1 MTIYGYVRVS
11 STDQNEDRQMIEMK
25 KLDVLEKNIYVDKQS
40 GKNFDRPAYKQM
52 VKKLKEGDLLYILS
66 IDRLGRNYIEI
77 QEQWR
82 ILTHEKKIDVSIIDM
97 PLLDTRHGKNLMEV
111 FLADVVLQ
119 ILSFVAQNERE
130 NIRKRQAEGI
140 AAAKARGVQFGR
152 PEIPIP
158 ENFNELVK
166 KWEKKQLDIEEVAI
180 LCGMSVPTFYKKL
193 REQKLLGNLH

>member
-1 MTIYGYVRVS
+1 
-11 STDQNEDRQMIEMK
+11 MK
-25 KLDVLEKNIYVDKQS
+25 
-40 GKNFDRPAYKQM
+40 
-52 VKKLKEGDLLYILS
+52 
-66 IDRLGRNYIEI
+66 
-77 QEQWR
+77 
-82 ILTHEKKIDVSIIDM
+82 KKIDVSIINM

-193 REQKLLGNLH
+193 REQKLLGKLR